1 MKEVYIVTGASRGIG
16 HAVATQLE
24 QRGHT
29 VVRMARSNP
38 NELDNLIECD
48 VTSERAAELLKDVLK
63 TYEGS
68 EAYTLINNAG
78 IVEPIGVMGLVENDV
93 IARAI
98 EVNVTAPIQLANTFI
113 QQLQNVKAT
122 KRIMNISS
130 GAGRKTYD
138 GWGVYGT
145 TKAAIDHFSR
155 IVFDEQKKMTQPIDI
170 VAIAPGII
178 DTDMQ
183 TVIRSS
189 SAESFPPLQRFLD
202 YKEEGTLAT
211 PEETAERLIA
221 YVQSD
226 RMGTEPTADVRD
238 LS

>member
-24 QRGHT
+24 QQGHT

-226 RMGTEPTADVRD
+226 RMGTKPTADVRD

>member
-211 PEETAERLIA
+211 PEETAQRLIA

>member
-38 NELDNLIECD
+38 NELDNLTECD

>member
-24 QRGHT
+24 QQGHT

>member
-189 SAESFPPLQRFLD
+189 SAEAFPPLQRFLD

>member
-24 QRGHT
+24 QQGHT

-155 IVFDEQKKMTQPIDI
+155 IIFDEQKKMTQPIDI

>member
-211 PEETAERLIA
+211 PEETADRLIA

-226 RMGTEPTADVRD
+226 RMGTEPTADVRN

>member
-38 NELDNLIECD
+38 NELDNLTECD

-155 IVFDEQKKMTQPIDI
+155 IIFDEQKKMTQPIDI

>member
-226 RMGTEPTADVRD
+226 RMGTEPTADVRN

>member
-155 IVFDEQKKMTQPIDI
+155 IIFDEQKKMTQPIDI